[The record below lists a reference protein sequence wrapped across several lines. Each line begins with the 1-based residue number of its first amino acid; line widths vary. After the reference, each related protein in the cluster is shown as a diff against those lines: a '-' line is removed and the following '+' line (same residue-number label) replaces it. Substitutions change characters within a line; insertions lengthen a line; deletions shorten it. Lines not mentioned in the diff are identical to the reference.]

1 MTMADPRS
9 HIYCL
14 AARAAALLAALALL
28 AACERLLRP
37 ALSLA
42 LSLGGAR

>member
-1 MTMADPRS
+1 MTSLRP
-9 HIYCL
+9 HIYAV
-14 AARAAALLAALALL
+14 AARAASLLAALALL

-37 ALSLA
+37 ALELA